1 MRRNQKNLHST
12 PPAVQDKI
20 AQALDLYNV
29 WGDRLRQDPF
39 ISSLLHKL
47 QKCLENTR
55 KRMVALQV
63 VSACKICEEEE
74 GGSCCG
80 SGIEDKYDTFLL
92 LTNLLLGDSLQ
103 NARTP
108 KNSCYFLGKEGCTLT
123 ARHVLCVN
131 YICSKL
137 QKRLTREE
145 LIELQT
151 CAGEELET
159 LFILTEAVKKR
170 VRGSNQPE

>member
-1 MRRNQKNLHST
+1 MRKQRNPNST
-12 PPAVQDKI
+12 PLAVEKKI
-20 AQALDLYNV
+20 EQALELNSI
-29 WGDRLRQDPF
+29 WGDRLRQDPL
-39 ISSLLHKL
+39 ISSLIHKL
-47 QKCLENTR
+47 HRCLENTR
-55 KRMVALQV
+55 KKMITLQV
-63 VSACKICEEEE
+63 VSECKSCEEEE

-92 LTNLLLGDSLQ
+92 LTNLLLGSTLQ
-103 NARTP
+103 NSQMQ
-108 KNSCYFLGKEGCTLT
+108 KNSCYFLGKKGCTLT

-131 YICSKL
+131 YICSEL
-137 QKRLTREE
+137 QKKLTRKE

-170 VRGSNQPE
+170 VRDSPQVE

>member
-1 MRRNQKNLHST
+1 MRKQKNPYST

-20 AQALDLYNV
+20 EQALELYRV
-29 WGDRLRQDPF
+29 WGDRLRRDPI

-47 QKCLENTR
+47 QRCLETTR
-55 KRMVALQV
+55 KSMITLRV
-63 VSACKICEEEE
+63 VSACKSCEEEE

-92 LTNLLLGDSLQ
+92 LINLLLGDSLQ
-103 NARTP
+103 NAQLH

-137 QKRLTREE
+137 QKTLTREE

-159 LFILTEAVKKR
+159 LFLLTEALKTR
-170 VRGSNQPE
+170 VRGSPQV